1 MTDQPVVIDRDKQIE
16 AAEKAYPGPKDFVHL
31 HSHSVF
37 SPLDGI
43 PEPKEYVNEC
53 LLRGFPAMVLTDHG
67 SMGGIPDGYLAA
79 KGTKVKF
86 IAGCEI
92 YFNDRHLEWM
102 EKQRQGISIGV
113 IKAENAELRDEYVRN
128 RHVTVLT
135 KNMIGYKN
143 LIMMLTNAWEIGHYY
158 KPRIWLDVMKQHKEG
173 LIILSG
179 CLNGPVCHY
188 LRKGDT
194 KKALDYIKKFK
205 DVWGDDYYLE
215 VQMPGKDL
223 LDGVKTFIKL
233 MTIAKSVR
241 FKAVLTNDTHY
252 LTREGFKVQKL
263 LMAIDQKMKVD
274 DPNLF
279 HVNSDEQFYKTRAE
293 LRQTFLEQGYAYG
306 DFVTIKDFEAACDN
320 TLEVAQKCEGFKPDT
335 SLKLPEVP
343 NADKELTRLVLMGLR
358 RINKQEDE
366 VYVARAKRELKMI
379 IEKGFSS
386 YFLITRDL
394 IAHSRNLG
402 FEVGPARG
410 SVGGSLVA
418 YLIQITTIDPI
429 RFKLNFERFISPSR
443 GGNLLRVTMS

>member
-1 MTDQPVVIDRDKQIE
+1 MADPTDRDKQIE

-37 SPLDGI
+37 SPLDGLPD
-43 PEPKEYVNEC
+43 PEDYAKEC
-53 LLRGFPAMVLTDHG
+53 QLRGFPAMVLTDHG
-67 SMGGIPDGYLAA
+67 SMGGIPDAYLAA
-79 KGTKVKF
+79 KSAKVKF

-92 YFNDRHLEWM
+92 YFNDKHLEWA
-102 EKQRQGISIGV
+102 EKQKLGISIGT
-113 IKAENAELRDEYVRN
+113 IKAQDAELRDEYVRN

-135 KNMIGYKN
+135 KNMAGYRN
-143 LIMMLTNAWEIGHYY
+143 LVMMLTNAWEIGHYY
-158 KPRIWLDVMKQHKEG
+158 KPRIWLDIMKQHQEG

-179 CLNGPVCHY
+179 CLNGPICHY
-188 LRKGDT
+188 LRKDNT
-194 KKALDYIKKFK
+194 KKAMEYIKKFK
-205 DVWGDDYYLE
+205 DIWGDDYYLE
-215 VQMPGKDL
+215 VQMPGKEIP
-223 LDGVKTFIKL
+223 DGVKTFIKL
-233 MTIAKSVR
+233 MTIAKSVG

-252 LTREGFKVQKL
+252 LRREDFQVQKL
-263 LMAIDQKMKVD
+263 MMAIDQKLRVD

-293 LRQTFLEQGYAYG
+293 LRQTFQEQGYAYG
-306 DFVTIKDFEAACDN
+306 GHITLKDFEAACDN
-320 TLEVAQKCEGFKPDT
+320 ALEVAQKCEGFKPDT

-343 NADKELTRLVLMGLR
+343 DADKQLVALTLQGLR
-358 RINKQEDE
+358 RINKHEDE

-394 IAHSRNLG
+394 IAHSRSLG
-402 FEVGPARG
+402 FEVGPGRG

-429 RFKLNFERFISPSR
+429 VFKLNFERFISPSR